1 VPVAIESKHKLARLA
16 MLASAC
22 IVFLLL
28 AFIAGRRHPSGS
40 ATQPVTPPSS
50 PLLTAPAPT
59 TPDSVPTTVYAHN
72 LMLRKG
78 PNFRI
83 YVRWLRGN
91 MVRTRPDVNPTF
103 DDTET
108 FYLDVKSGVIRANI
122 GDIGGFLNAGG
133 AADSPL
139 KNIKLLA
146 DGEKIK
152 LKGSLRKLISL
163 PVEMLG
169 SVSAASDNRIQVRV
183 EKLSVLKIPV
193 TGLLRG
199 LHITASDLV
208 GSKVIP
214 GIAVFGN
221 DMFLDTFKLLPPPHI
236 RGQLLKVRVVS
247 PDIEEVFG
255 NAEETVT
262 RVEEWRNFLRLR
274 NGTIDLGKLTMHNVD
289 LVMVDLS
296 DDAWFDLDLNN
307 YQNQLVSG
315 YTRMTP
321 QAGLQIFM
329 PDLDTIAKTKGAQN
343 VSMEWMKHRDL
354 PPPPDVPSK

>member
-1 VPVAIESKHKLARLA
+1 MATTPFTRPRPRISRSGLSGSGAPVAVRA
-16 MLASAC
+16 AS
-22 IVFLLL
+22 
-28 AFIAGRRHPSGS
+28 
-40 ATQPVTPPSS
+40 SS
-50 PLLTAPAPT
+50 
-59 TPDSVPTTVYAHN
+59 V
-72 LMLRKG
+72 G
-78 PNFRI
+78 GF
-83 YVRWLRGN
+83 

-221 DMFLDTFKLLPPPHI
+221 DMI
-236 RGQLLKVRVVS
+236 
-247 PDIEEVFG
+247 VFTPG
-255 NAEETVT
+255 
-262 RVEEWRNFLRLR
+262 LR
-274 NGTIDLGKLTMHNVD
+274 I
-289 LVMVDLS
+289 
-296 DDAWFDLDLNN
+296 
-307 YQNQLVSG
+307 
-315 YTRMTP
+315 
-321 QAGLQIFM
+321 
-329 PDLDTIAKTKGAQN
+329 
-343 VSMEWMKHRDL
+343 
-354 PPPPDVPSK
+354 